1 MSPVPSWYVSWS
13 IPAKLV
19 TINLYLQVVDSLND
33 TLRRSHT
40 SSARGQGVSGI
51 LLGRVEPGAVAEIT
65 IEGLSP
71 VPPFDKQVV
80 TERLTRWKREAGKN
94 MYAIGYYRNHNREGF
109 DFDVEDDPVANDYFP
124 GSSGVVLLIKQ
135 FHSDIGIGGFFLR
148 EDCQIQ
154 REANLL
160 FPLSRVKLIGGETT
174 LTCVPEEAQPLE
186 DEVVQSKMGVGTQL
200 LAKENTV
207 DRQPNAPSASAGL
220 RSKAEAGP
228 RELRLRWSLLIGA
241 LILALAIFTMILKKN
256 NTTGSQ
262 IPAHLA
268 LNVLRESNLLRLN
281 WDGNSPVIKSAI
293 EGVLRIKDGSLEK
306 EIILDR
312 DHLRNSY
319 FLYPNLTDD
328 VNFRLSVFTAGGVA
342 TESVLVVGPGR
353 SNPVSAPQVA
363 DTMPTAPVTATT
375 VRATSRAEGA
385 KPSFASSARPRR
397 PSDATISNKIK
408 TRQVQ
413 PESTSLESSRTAPL
427 EQARVASPGSA
438 GGPLRGMGAT
448 SAIEASNKDVASP
461 PSPIESVRVPQLLKP
476 VPVPSEMAQSLEL
489 PERVASAVRARP
501 AQTSPIVISIDY
513 VAPRPLRRVA
523 PLVSSSLRSL
533 AVPGTRIDVMVHID
547 AGGKVVDVEPLST
560 GNRLISRLFSITAD
574 AVRQWLFSPAL
585 RGNRAVPSEIVLQF
599 QFGNTE

>member
-13 IPAKLV
+13 IPAKFV

-71 VPPFDKQVV
+71 VPPFDKQVLA
-80 TERLTRWKREAGKN
+80 ERLTRWKREAGKN

-109 DFDVEDDPVANDYFP
+109 DFDVDDDPVANDYFP

-174 LTCVPEEAQPLE
+174 LTRVPEEAQPLE
-186 DEVVQSKMGVGTQL
+186 DEVVQSRMGLGTQL

-207 DRQPNAPSASAGL
+207 DRQANAPSASAGF
-220 RSKAEAGP
+220 RPKAEAAP
-228 RELRLRWSLLIGA
+228 HELRLRWPLLIGA
-241 LILALAIFTMILKKN
+241 LILALAIFSMMLKKN

-306 EIILDR
+306 EVILDR

-363 DTMPTAPVTATT
+363 DTTPTVPGTATT

-385 KPSFASSARPRR
+385 KPSLASSARPRR
-397 PSDATISNKIK
+397 QSDATTSNKNK
-408 TRQVQ
+408 TTQVQ
-413 PESTSLESSRTAPL
+413 PESASLESSRAAPL
-427 EQARVASPGSA
+427 EQSRVGSL
-438 GGPLRGMGAT
+438 GPPLRPPVGALI
-448 SAIEASNKDVASP
+448 S
-461 PSPIESVRVPQLLKP
+461 QLPKP

-489 PERVASAVRARP
+489 PERVASTVQARP
-501 AQTSPIVISIDY
+501 AQTSPIVTSIDY

-523 PLVSSSLRSL
+523 PLVSPSLRSL

-560 GNRLISRLFSITAD
+560 GNRLISRLSSITAD

-585 RGNRAVPSEIVLQF
+585 RGNRTVPSEIVLQF
-599 QFGNTE
+599 QFGNME